1 MTNFKGTPNLA
12 GRPKNSLNKNTN
24 AVKEC
29 FTTLLE
35 GNLDQLQ
42 DDINQLKPYER
53 IKVMLEIANY
63 FAPKLKAVEVTNV
76 ENENYKPIILDLSLW
91 K

>member
-12 GRPKNSLNKNTN
+12 GRPKNALNKNTN

-29 FTTLLE
+29 FNTLLE
-35 GNLDQLQ
+35 CNLEKLQ

-53 IKVMLEIANY
+53 VKVILELANY
-63 FAPKLKAVEVTNV
+63 MIPKLKAVEVTNTD
-76 ENENYKPIILDLSLW
+76 NENYKPIILDISLW

>member
-1 MTNFKGTPNLA
+1 MTNFKGVPNLK

-35 GNLDQLQ
+35 CNLEQLQ
-42 DDINQLKPYER
+42 EDINQLKPYER
-53 IKVMLEIANY
+53 IKIMLELANY
-63 FAPKLKAVEVTNV
+63 LIPKMKSVEITNDN
-76 ENENYKPIILDLSLW
+76 NENYKPIIIDMSLW

>member
-1 MTNFKGTPNLA
+1 MTKFKGVPNLK
-12 GRPKNSLNKNTN
+12 GRPKNAVNRTTN

-35 GNLDQLQ
+35 CNLEQLQ
-42 DDINQLKPYER
+42 EDISSLKPYER
-53 IKVMLEIANY
+53 IRIILELANY
-63 FAPKLKAVEVTNV
+63 VLPRMKAVEVTNV
-76 ENENYKPIILDLSLW
+76 DNDNYKPIVIDMSLW